1 MYHKASIS
9 PLSSTQI
16 SKILNG
22 HSVRVSAGNG
32 HDIELSKEQFK
43 KLAKA
48 QKTGKGMTLTMDPF
62 QMQNHQHLR
71 GSGNVKKTAKGS
83 AKRLIVSATDR
94 AIRAIEGGTIFF
106 KTGGNDGINNK
117 KERDDAKYTNAE
129 ATHDAQ
135 QMYGYGIGGNI
146 KAVAKDSGKRLIVS
160 GTDRAIRA
168 MEGSSVN
175 RLKKAGRWEQFANAT
190 IRDGIDTAG
199 KAARVY
205 YDSTN
210 PMAQMGFGIGGNIK
224 AVAKD
229 SGKRLIIS
237 GTDRAIRAIDGSG
250 VGGSVNR
257 LKKAQ
262 RWEGFANATLRDGID
277 TAGKAARVY
286 YDSTNP
292 ASQMGFGLKK
302 RGRPKRGGAL
312 YPAGIP

>member
-1 MYHKASIS
+1 MYHKASIA

-22 HSVRVSAGNG
+22 HSVRVSSGNN

-43 KLAKA
+43 KFSKA
-48 QKTGKGMTLTMDPF
+48 HQSGKAMTLTMDPF
-62 QMQNHQHLR
+62 QIQSHQHLR
-71 GSGNVKKTAKGS
+71 GSGNVKRTAKGS
-83 AKRLIVSATDR
+83 AKRLIISGTDR
-94 AIRAIEGGTIFF
+94 AIRAIEG
-106 KTGGNDGINNK
+106 
-117 KERDDAKYTNAE
+117 
-129 ATHDAQ
+129 
-135 QMYGYGIGGNI
+135 
-146 KAVAKDSGKRLIVS
+146 SG
-160 GTDRAIRA
+160 
-168 MEGSSVN
+168 VN

-190 IRDGIDTAG
+190 VRDGIDTAG

-205 YDSTN
+205 YDSTD

-250 VGGSVNR
+250 LSMSDKIMLARMAYTYGGNIKAVAKDSGKRLIVSGTDRAIRAIDGSGVGGSVNR
-257 LKKAQ
+257 LKKAG
-262 RWEGFANATLRDGID
+262 RWEQFANSTLRDGID

-292 ASQMGFGLKK
+292 MAQMGFGLKK

-312 YPAGIP
+312 YVAGTP

>member
-9 PLSSTQI
+9 PLSATQI

-43 KLAKA
+43 KFARA
-48 QKTGKGMTLTMDPF
+48 HQAGKGMTLTMDPY
-62 QMQNHQHLR
+62 QMQNHQFLR
-71 GSGNVKKTAKGS
+71 GSGN
-83 AKRLIVSATDR
+83 
-94 AIRAIEGGTIFF
+94 
-106 KTGGNDGINNK
+106 
-117 KERDDAKYTNAE
+117 
-129 ATHDAQ
+129 
-135 QMYGYGIGGNI
+135 I
-146 KAVAKDSGKRLIVS
+146 KSVAKDSGKRLIIS

-168 MEGSSVN
+168 ITGSGNIKSVAKDSGKRLIISGTDRAIRAITGSGVN
-175 RLKKAGRWEQFANAT
+175 RLKKAQRWEGFSNAT

-224 AVAKD
+224 AVGKD
-229 SGKRLIIS
+229 SGKRLIIA
-237 GTDRAIRAIDGSG
+237 GTDRAIRAITGSG
-250 VGGSVNR
+250 VNR

-262 RWEGFANATLRDGID
+262 RWEGFANSTLRDGID

-286 YDSTNP
+286 YDSTDP
-292 ASQMGFGLKK
+292 MAQMGFGLKK

-312 YPAGIP
+312 YPAGTPY

>member
-9 PLSSTQI
+9 PLSATQI

-43 KLAKA
+43 KFARA
-48 QKTGKGMTLTMDPF
+48 HQAGKGMTLTMDPY
-62 QMQNHQHLR
+62 QMQNHQFLR
-71 GSGNVKKTAKGS
+71 GSGN
-83 AKRLIVSATDR
+83 
-94 AIRAIEGGTIFF
+94 
-106 KTGGNDGINNK
+106 
-117 KERDDAKYTNAE
+117 
-129 ATHDAQ
+129 
-135 QMYGYGIGGNI
+135 I
-146 KAVAKDSGKRLIVS
+146 KSVAKDSGKRLIIS

-168 MEGSSVN
+168 ITGSGVN
-175 RLKKAGRWEQFANAT
+175 RLKKAQRWEGFSNAT

-224 AVAKD
+224 AVGKD
-229 SGKRLIIS
+229 SGKRLIVA
-237 GTDRAIRAIDGSG
+237 GTDRAIRAITGSG
-250 VGGSVNR
+250 VNR

-262 RWEGFANATLRDGID
+262 RWEGFANSTLRDGID

-286 YDSTNP
+286 YDSTDP
-292 ASQMGFGLKK
+292 MAQMGFGLKK

-312 YPAGIP
+312 YPAGTPY